1 MAVRNI
7 GDEEAAEILTCSID
21 RFQDVAFVKRIL
33 PGQTNS
39 AENLAKF
46 ELIRIRRMID
56 QGRLAEAAKESA
68 IAAKEAARSAR
79 VATVVAF
86 GAFTVAALTLWLSM
100 TLGG

>member
-1 MAVRNI
+1 MS
-7 GDEEAAEILTCSID
+7 DCEEWLKLILTGPIEQFED
-21 RFQDVAFVKRIL
+21 PEFVARIL
-33 PGQTNS
+33 PDDAANPANRGTFK
-39 AENLAKF
+39 LF
-46 ELIRIRRMID
+46 ELRQMIN
-56 QGRLAEAAKESA
+56 QARLAEAAKESA